1 VANNNANLTDGA
13 GYFGYYGTTP
23 NGFEA
28 GIDIGIGPWTIEMAG
43 EPITSVTPAMDN
55 NILVAGTTWEGFR
68 DPTQTNGW
76 NLIANP
82 FTATLDFSAITKTNV
97 NNSFYIWNPTENN
110 GEGFYSYYSASGT
123 PNTGQG
129 LGSQLTQFIAPLQSF
144 WVQAN
149 ANSPSLPMNMANHA
163 TVAQSPAYLRR
174 SFDRLVLRVEAD
186 NDTAIADQTV
196 VAMIEGTT
204 DGFDGEWDAHKFM
217 NVGQTPN
224 IYSTYGLQVIANN
237 AIPYGPSHS
246 DKKTVPV
253 AFKANQQ
260 GANFSIRY
268 DDQYMIN
275 TYAVYLEDKLE
286 GTFTD
291 MSAQDY
297 SFINDTSMTDRFVL
311 HFRAGALSID
321 AEDALSNH
329 SGVKAWIFDG
339 NAHINSRISGDA
351 ALTLHDI
358 SGKTLQQGRLQ
369 LNNGQRYEWPLRQD
383 LAAGVYL
390 LRIQTPQGTETIKFT
405 RCLVLK

>member
-1 VANNNANLTDGA
+1 
-13 GYFGYYGTTP
+13 
-23 NGFEA
+23 
-28 GIDIGIGPWTIEMAG
+28 M
-43 EPITSVTPAMDN
+43 
-55 NILVAGTTWEGFR
+55 
-68 DPTQTNGW
+68 
-76 NLIANP
+76 
-82 FTATLDFSAITKTNV
+82 
-97 NNSFYIWNPTENN
+97 
-110 GEGFYSYYSASGT
+110 
-123 PNTGQG
+123 
-129 LGSQLTQFIAPLQSF
+129 
-144 WVQAN
+144 QADDV
-149 ANSPSLPMNMANHA
+149 SPSLGSGTLTMADYG
-163 TVAQSPAYLRR
+163 TVSSTGTAFPRNN
-174 SFDRLVLRVEAD
+174 FDRLVLRT
-186 NDTAIADQTV
+186 NPTGDTVHTDYTV
-196 VAMIEGTT
+196 ISFIEGTT
-204 DGFDGEWDAHKFM
+204 DGFDGEWDAHKM
-217 NVGQTPN
+217 QNSAAYPNV
-224 IYSTYGLQVIANN
+224 YSTHTNGDAMAIN
-237 AIPYGPSHS
+237 AIPYGPNHS

-260 GANFSIRY
+260 GVNFTIRY

-321 AEDALSNH
+321 AEDVLSSL

-339 NAHINSRISGDA
+339 HAHINSRISGDA
-351 ALTLHDI
+351 ALSLHDI

-405 RCLVLK
+405 R